1 MLPPALSAGLST
13 QRNAVMRKKL
23 ACSVL
28 VVAAVAVIAGQ
39 QSPYVGRWNIAGTG
53 ADADKVYW
61 LEVTQNGSYLEG
73 RFLNRGGHATPLA
86 WIRTEGN
93 ELLFQYGR
101 GEGGAADPVRA
112 CGPIYRAR
120 LGNGKLIGHHTP
132 EPCTLPPRGGA
143 NAAPAAGSAAAPT
156 PAPAPAPAPAPPARP
171 VNWVGVRQPVWPP
184 SNANGRHTYGT
195 PVVLV
200 GPGVGLGVWT
210 GQTPAR
216 PGGWNIADGVLSNE
230 PPTFNPVSKEKFK
243 DFKIEAEF
251 KLDEG
256 QNSGLYL
263 RGRYELQLALGMG
276 AAATA
281 GRQGF
286 VSIYGWKAADVY
298 AGKPAG
304 EWQVLE
310 AIVAG
315 NRITAT
321 LNGQRVHDNAV
332 LPAMTG
338 GALDNDEL
346 APGPIMIQGDH
357 SRVSFRKLVVTPI
370 TKPGV

>member
-1 MLPPALSAGLST
+1 MRMKITLLALL
-13 QRNAVMRKKL
+13 
-23 ACSVL
+23 
-28 VVAAVAVIAGQ
+28 VAASAVVAGQ
-39 QSPYVGRWNIAGTG
+39 QNPFVGRWNLTGTG

-61 LEVTQNGSYLEG
+61 LEVTQNGDQLAG
-73 RFLNRGGHATPLA
+73 RFLNRSAHATPLA
-86 WIRTEGN
+86 WVRMEGN
-93 ELLFQYGR
+93 ELVFQYGQ
-101 GEGGAADPVRA
+101 GEGGTADPVRA

-120 LGNGKLIGHHTP
+120 IDNGKLIGRHTP
-132 EPCTLPPRGGA
+132 EPCTLPARGA
-143 NAAPAAGSAAAPT
+143 TTAAGQ
-156 PAPAPAPAPAPPARP
+156 PAPATSAASPRPPANP
-171 VNWVGVRQPVWPP
+171 INWVGVRQPVWPP
-184 SNANGRHTYGT
+184 SNANANHVYGK

-200 GPGVGLGVWT
+200 GPGVGLDVWSD
-210 GQTPAR
+210 GR
-216 PGGWNIADGVLSNE
+216 PGHKGAWKIVNGNLENE
-230 PPTFNPVSKEKFK
+230 PPTYNPVSKEKFK

-276 AAATA
+276 DPATA
-281 GRQGF
+281 GRQGL
-286 VSIYGWKAADVY
+286 VSIYGWKAPDVD

-304 EWQVLE
+304 EWQALD
-310 AIVAG
+310 AIVVG
-315 NRITAT
+315 NHITAT
-321 LNGQRVHDNAV
+321 LNGKRVHDNAV

-370 TKPGV
+370 IKAGT